1 MTCIVA
7 VKEGNNLY
15 FGADSKAGSPTTGE
29 GYTVSTPKVFRVG
42 EYLVG
47 YTISFRAGQVIHHD
61 VDWPAPPADLP
72 PDQLESFMVR
82 EVVPRLRNA
91 LRDGGAVKISEGVEQ
106 GAHFLIG
113 LRGQL
118 FSVGLD
124 FSAVSMPADYVAIGS
139 GRHNAYGALHAVAD
153 LQMAPE
159 DRIRRALAAAASY
172 TMNVGGP
179 FLLISNAENPPP
191 AS

>member
-7 VKEGNNLY
+7 VKEGETLY
-15 FGADSKAGSPTTGE
+15 FGADSAASSVSTVE
-29 GYTVSTPKVFRVG
+29 IYTVSTPKIFRAG

-47 YTISFRAGQVIHHD
+47 YTISFRAGQVLHHD
-61 VDWPAPPADLP
+61 VDWPAPPAGCSN
-72 PDQLESFMVR
+72 QELESFLVR
-82 EVVPRLRNA
+82 ELVPRLRSA
-91 LRDGGAVKISEGVEQ
+91 LRDAGALKITESVEQ

-124 FSAVSMPADYVAIGS
+124 FSAVAMPDGYVAIGS
-139 GRHNAYGALHAVAD
+139 GRHNAYGALHALAD

-159 DRIRRALAAAASY
+159 ERVRRALTAAARY
-172 TMNVGGP
+172 TSNVQEP
-179 FLLISNAENPPP
+179 FLVISNA
-191 AS
+191 

>member
-7 VKEGNNLY
+7 IKDGKTLY

-29 GYTVSTPKVFRVG
+29 GYSATTPKVFRKG
-42 EYLVG
+42 EYMVG
-47 YTISFRAGQVIHHD
+47 YTISFRAGQVLHHD

-72 PDQLESFMVR
+72 ADQLESFMVR

-91 LRDGGAVKISEGVEQ
+91 LRDAGALKTSEGVDQ
-106 GAHFLIG
+106 GAHFVIG

-124 FSAVSMPADYVAIGS
+124 FSATGLVDDYMAIGS
-139 GRHNAYGALHAVAD
+139 GRHHAYGALHALAG

-159 DRIRRALAAAASY
+159 ERIQRALAAAAQY
-172 TMNVGGP
+172 TMNVGAP
-179 FLLISNAENPPP
+179 FLLISNA
-191 AS
+191 